1 MCRKK
6 NQKVDIKRW
15 WSGSD
20 VCEQQ
25 KEETQ
30 I

>member
-25 KEETQ
+25 KEETE

>member
-6 NQKVDIKRW
+6 NQKVDIKQW
-15 WSGSD
+15 WSGPD

-25 KEETQ
+25 KEETE